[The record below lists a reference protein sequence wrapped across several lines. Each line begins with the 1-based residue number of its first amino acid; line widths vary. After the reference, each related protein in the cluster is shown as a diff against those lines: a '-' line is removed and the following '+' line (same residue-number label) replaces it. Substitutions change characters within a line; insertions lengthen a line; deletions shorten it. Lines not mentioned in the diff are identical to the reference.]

1 MLVSAIVLYAGI
13 TSVVESVKKIIHPE
27 SADYSTVSLIIIVVA
42 VIVKLLLGSN
52 LSDMGHFAG
61 SLRRSG
67 HFDRYYQSGHRD
79 DE

>member
-42 VIVKLLLGSN
+42 VIVKLAARQLCEE
-52 LSDMGHFAG
+52 AG
-61 SLRRSG
+61 RKGKFRCADSLRQGR
-67 HFDRYYQSGHRD
+67 FI
-79 DE
+79 

>member
-42 VIVKLLLGSN
+42 VIVKL
-52 LSDMGHFAG
+52 AA
-61 SLRRSG
+61 R
-67 HFDRYYQSGHRD
+67 Q
-79 DE
+79 